1 MTKALTLQQIESK
14 IFTIRGKKIMLDRDL
29 ALLYGVTTFNLNK
42 AVKRNKGRFPAD
54 FMFRLTSEEYNSLI
68 FQIGISNTGRGG
80 SRYLPYGFTQEG
92 VAMLSGI
99 LNSQKAIQ
107 MNIQIMRAFIRLRE
121 YLVNHKQIAAKFE
134 ELEGRLGKHDE
145 EIQAIVQTIQ
155 QLLEPPVKRRKKIG
169 FKP

>member
-1 MTKALTLQQIESK
+1 
-14 IFTIRGKKIMLDRDL
+14 MLDRDL
-29 ALLYGVTTFNLNK
+29 AVLYGVTTFNLNK
-42 AVKRNKGRFPAD
+42 AVKRNMARFPAD

-68 FQIGISNTGRGG
+68 FQFGISNTGRGG
-80 SRYLPYGFTQEG
+80 SRYLPYAFTQEG

-99 LNSQKAIQ
+99 LNSRRAVH
-107 MNIQIMRAFIRLRE
+107 MNIQIMRAFIRFRE

-134 ELEGRLGKHDE
+134 ELKGRLGKHDE

-155 QLLEPPVKRRKKIG
+155 QLLDPSIKRSKKIG